1 MYLHITLNSGRTMR
15 GVMTQSTIE
24 VVEASYGVRSGR
36 YEGEQPAISWRT
48 PYWKPSHHSDL
59 EGFLFLD
66 ESDIAI
72 LTSNDGKVL
81 HEWRGAKR
89 HELERESK

>member
-1 MYLHITLNSGRTMR
+1 MYLHITLNSGRTMH
-15 GVMTQSTIE
+15 GGMTQSTIE
-24 VVEASYGVRSGR
+24 VVEASFGVRSCR

-48 PYWKPSHHSDL
+48 PHWEPSHHSDL

-66 ESDIAI
+66 ESDVAT
-72 LTSNDGKVL
+72 LMSNDGKVL

-89 HELERESK
+89 QKQA

>member
-1 MYLHITLNSGRTMR
+1 MHG
-15 GVMTQSTIE
+15 GMTQSTIE

-48 PYWKPSHHSDL
+48 PRWKPSHHSEI

-66 ESDIAI
+66 ESDVAI
-72 LTSNDGKVL
+72 LVSNDGKVL
-81 HEWRGAKR
+81 NEWIGAKR
-89 HELERESK
+89 QKLA

>member
-1 MYLHITLNSGRTMR
+1 MR
-15 GVMTQSTIE
+15 GGMTQSTIE

-36 YEGEQPAISWRT
+36 YEGEQPAVSWRT

-89 HELERESK
+89 HEIERESK

>member
-1 MYLHITLNSGRTMR
+1 MHG
-15 GVMTQSTIE
+15 GMTQSTIE
-24 VVEASYGVRSGR
+24 VVEASYGVMSGR

-48 PYWKPSHHSDL
+48 PHWKPSHHSEI

-66 ESDIAI
+66 ESDVAT
-72 LTSNDGKVL
+72 LVSNDGKVL

-89 HELERESK
+89 QKQA

>member
-15 GVMTQSTIE
+15 GGMTQSTIE

-48 PYWKPSHHSDL
+48 PHWKPSHHSDL

-66 ESDIAI
+66 ESDVAT
-72 LTSNDGKVL
+72 LMSNDGKVL
-81 HEWRGAKR
+81 HEWHGAKR
-89 HELERESK
+89 QKQA

>member
-1 MYLHITLNSGRTMR
+1 MR
-15 GVMTQSTIE
+15 GGMTQSTIE

-36 YEGEQPAISWRT
+36 YDGEQPAISWRT
-48 PYWKPSHHSDL
+48 PHWKPSHHSDL

-66 ESDIAI
+66 ESDIAT
-72 LTSNDGKVL
+72 LMSNDGKVL

-89 HELERESK
+89 QEPERESK

>member
-1 MYLHITLNSGRTMR
+1 MYLHITLNSGRTMH
-15 GVMTQSTIE
+15 GGMTQSTIE

-48 PYWKPSHHSDL
+48 PHWKPSHHSEI

-66 ESDIAI
+66 ESDVAV
-72 LTSNDGKVL
+72 LVSNDGKVL
-81 HEWRGAKR
+81 HEWHGAKR
-89 HELERESK
+89 HEHERESK

>member
-1 MYLHITLNSGRTMR
+1 MHG
-15 GVMTQSTIE
+15 GMTQSTIE

-48 PYWKPSHHSDL
+48 PHWKPSHHSDL

-66 ESDIAI
+66 ESDVAT
-72 LTSNDGKVL
+72 LMSNDGKVL
-81 HEWRGAKR
+81 REWHGAKR
-89 HELERESK
+89 QK

>member
-1 MYLHITLNSGRTMR
+1 MHG
-15 GVMTQSTIE
+15 GMTQSTIE

-48 PYWKPSHHSDL
+48 QHWKPSHRSDL

-66 ESDIAI
+66 ESDVAT
-72 LTSNDGKVL
+72 LMSNDGKVL
-81 HEWRGAKR
+81 HEWHGAKR
-89 HELERESK
+89 QKQA

>member
-1 MYLHITLNSGRTMR
+1 MHG
-15 GVMTQSTIE
+15 GMTQSTIE

-36 YEGEQPAISWRT
+36 YDGEQPAISWRT
-48 PYWKPSHHSDL
+48 PHRKPSHHSDL

-66 ESDIAI
+66 ESDIAT
-72 LTSNDGKVL
+72 LMSNDGKVL

-89 HELERESK
+89 QKQA

>member
-1 MYLHITLNSGRTMR
+1 MHG
-15 GVMTQSTIE
+15 GMTQSTIE
-24 VVEASYGVRSGR
+24 VVEASFGVRSGR

-48 PYWKPSHHSDL
+48 PHWKPSHHSDL

-66 ESDIAI
+66 ESDVAI

>member
-1 MYLHITLNSGRTMR
+1 MYLHITLKSGRTMH
-15 GVMTQSTIE
+15 GGMTQSTIE

-36 YEGEQPAISWRT
+36 YDGEQPAISWRT
-48 PYWKPSHHSDL
+48 PHWKPSHHSEI

-66 ESDIAI
+66 ESDVAI
-72 LTSNDGKVL
+72 LASNDGKVL

>member
-15 GVMTQSTIE
+15 GGMTQSTIE

-48 PYWKPSHHSDL
+48 PHWKPSHHSDL

-66 ESDIAI
+66 ESDVAT
-72 LTSNDGKVL
+72 LMSNDGKVL

-89 HELERESK
+89 QKQA

>member
-1 MYLHITLNSGRTMR
+1 MR
-15 GVMTQSTIE
+15 GGMTQSTIE

-48 PYWKPSHHSDL
+48 PHWKPSHHSDL

-66 ESDIAI
+66 ESDVAI

>member
-1 MYLHITLNSGRTMR
+1 MR
-15 GVMTQSTIE
+15 GGMTQSTIE

>member
-1 MYLHITLNSGRTMR
+1 MYLHITLNSGRTMH
-15 GVMTQSTIE
+15 GGMTQSTIE

-66 ESDIAI
+66 ESDIAT
-72 LTSNDGKVL
+72 LMSNDGKVL

-89 HELERESK
+89 QEP

>member
-1 MYLHITLNSGRTMR
+1 MYLHITLNSGRTMH
-15 GVMTQSTIE
+15 GGMTQSTIE
-24 VVEASYGVRSGR
+24 VVEASFGVRSGR

-48 PYWKPSHHSDL
+48 PHWKPSHHSDL

-66 ESDIAI
+66 ESDVAT
-72 LTSNDGKVL
+72 LMSNDGKVL

-89 HELERESK
+89 QKQA

>member
-1 MYLHITLNSGRTMR
+1 MYLHITLNSGRTMH
-15 GVMTQSTIE
+15 GGMTQSTIE

-36 YEGEQPAISWRT
+36 HEGEQPAISWRT
-48 PYWKPSHHSDL
+48 PHWKPSHHSEI

-66 ESDIAI
+66 ESDVAV
-72 LTSNDGKVL
+72 LVSNDGKVL

-89 HELERESK
+89 HEHERESK

>member
-1 MYLHITLNSGRTMR
+1 MHG
-15 GVMTQSTIE
+15 GMTQSTIE
-24 VVEASYGVRSGR
+24 VVEASFGVRSGR

-48 PYWKPSHHSDL
+48 PHWKPSHHSDL

-66 ESDIAI
+66 ESDVAT
-72 LTSNDGKVL
+72 LMSNDGKVL

-89 HELERESK
+89 QKQA